1 MELKVD
7 NSENE
12 ATIEIQ
18 VRNNHTVN
26 VSEVVVVGRIPFEGN
41 TFVIQGENLKSEFTT
56 TMVKK
61 QNQDVIILDPP
72 RSGIHP
78 RLLEHLLEI
87 SPKRIIYVS
96 CNPTTQARDL
106 TILKEKYNILEVSP
120 VDMFPHTYHIET
132 ITKLEKK

>member
-1 MELKVD
+1 M
-7 NSENE
+7 
-12 ATIEIQ
+12 
-18 VRNNHTVN
+18 
-26 VSEVVVVGRIPFEGN
+26 
-41 TFVIQGENLKSEFTT
+41 
-56 TMVKK
+56 
-61 QNQDVIILDPP
+61 IILDPP